1 MTRAAGIIAAAIVC
15 AAAEIAAGEGK
26 PAGTQ
31 AGSPGSMIA
40 AHVIVTVA
48 EAGPAVSNLTAED
61 FEVWSDGVQV
71 PLWQVSSEPE
81 DLSVL
86 LLIDASVSAIES
98 WDISTDSLTTFIP
111 PIDNGLIANLSAR
124 DRLGLGVF
132 GRQARFGRE
141 FGSDKPSLAAT
152 EREVLRMDERDRIG
166 PSPIWDAVDA
176 ATDLL
181 AARPGQRAII
191 LVTDGRATGNRKS
204 LSAVV
209 DHAMQADVAVTV
221 IGRGFFFMSPE
232 VTANAPAVNLM
243 LLANATGGL
252 FLAGAPQT
260 TLFARTLNQLHHT
273 YVIRFEPPLAGPAH
287 RLQVRVKKAG
297 VQAHVRSQYWTGRTP

>member
-1 MTRAAGIIAAAIVC
+1 MTRPAAILTAAIVT
-15 AAAEIAAGEGK
+15 AGVAM
-26 PAGTQ
+26 AGG
-31 AGSPGSMIA
+31 AGARAHAQTGVSAPLA
-40 AHVIVTVA
+40 TAHVVVTVA
-48 EAGPAVSNLTAED
+48 EGGAAVSNLTAAD
-61 FEVWSDGVQV
+61 FEVWSDGAPMPVWH
-71 PLWQVSSEPE
+71 LSSEPE

-132 GRQARFGRE
+132 GRQTRFGRE
-141 FGSDKPSLAAT
+141 FGSDKPSLAAA

-176 ATDLL
+176 ATALL
-181 AARPGQRAII
+181 ATRPGQRAII

-204 LSAVV
+204 LSTVV
-209 DHAMQADVAVTV
+209 DAATQADVAVTV
-221 IGRGFFFMSPE
+221 IGRGFFFMSPD
-232 VTANAPAVNLM
+232 VTANAPLVNLTLM
-243 LLANATGGL
+243 ANATGGL
-252 FLAGAPQT
+252 FLAGGPQT
-260 TLFARTLNQLHHT
+260 ALFARTLNQLHHT
-273 YVIRFEPPLAGPAH
+273 YVIRFEPPAEGGAH

>member
-1 MTRAAGIIAAAIVC
+1 MIRPAGTIAALIVSAAVEIAAATG
-15 AAAEIAAGEGK
+15 ARTQT
-26 PAGTQ
+26 PA
-31 AGSPGSMIA
+31 SPASLVT
-40 AHVIVTVA
+40 AHITVTVG
-48 EAGPAVSNLTAED
+48 EAGAAVGNLTAGD
-61 FEVWSDGVQV
+61 FEIWSDGVPV
-71 PLWQVSSEPE
+71 PVWHLSTEPE

-111 PIDNGLIANLSAR
+111 PIDNGIIANLSAR
-124 DRLGLGVF
+124 DTLGLGVF
-132 GRQARFGRE
+132 GRQVRFGRE
-141 FGSDKPSLAAT
+141 FGRDKTSLAGI
-152 EREVLRMDERDRIG
+152 ERDVLRMDERDRIG

-209 DHAMQADVAVTV
+209 DHATQADVSVTV
-221 IGRGFFFMSPE
+221 IARGFFFMPPD

-243 LLANATGGL
+243 LMAKATGGL
-252 FLAGAPQT
+252 FIPGGAQT
-260 TLFARTLNQLHHT
+260 ALFARTMNQLHHT
-273 YVIRFEPPLAGPAH
+273 YVIGFSPPAEGAAH

-297 VQAHVRSQYWTGRTP
+297 VQAHVRSEYWTGRMP